1 MSNAAPALVQ
11 SELVLGRYRPLRP
24 LGSGG
29 SGSVWLARDEQ
40 NGLDVALKIV
50 PREGKA
56 ASRAER
62 EAEAAARLRHP
73 SCQRAY
79 GFGRD
84 SQHVYIAYEYVPG
97 RTFREALRSGE
108 LDDDSTIEACAQILE
123 ALAHAHARGIVHRDV
138 KPSNVLLAEGRDV
151 SVRVLDF
158 GLAQIQQA
166 ETLTAQGDV
175 PGTLAY
181 IAPERLAGALTT
193 EAADVWAVGLM
204 LWEALAGRHPFWRS
218 SLLETARA
226 IEAGAPRLET
236 VRPDLPKP
244 LLAAVNG
251 ALDLDP
257 ARRPS
262 AAVLAETVRLA
273 ARKRRVRKG
282 GGQTLAVPAVV
293 PRLVPALLAATVAGW
308 TAWTLPFF
316 PSGWPLGLAALA
328 AAASIVN
335 ARLGL
340 AFALAVPVLPLG
352 NLALGA
358 AVVYALAAAG
368 LLVAMW
374 REPKHGLLF
383 SLGAV
388 LAPIAGSRPLPARR
402 SGSELTRATGC
413 AGRGSRAGGRNRGWD
428 PRSAAALRRCSSAR
442 PGDRCERRSAHGSGG
457 DLGRPALEAHACH
470 RDRRPCHRRGPAPSG
485 PYPGALGDRRAR
497 GGVPGCGLAPGA
509 GSGCCPA
516 RGGRVGHLPGGSG
529 ALASLAGYS
538 LAMVL
543 RAIEQK
549 IESLF
554 EGIFGRAFRTNVQP
568 VELARKL
575 AKEMDEHRTVSVSRV
590 YVPNEY
596 TVYLSPGDREQFSSY
611 EDNLKSELQEYLSE
625 HSRREDYALL
635 SPVRVLMETDSDLDV
650 GEFGIATRMVQPERR
665 RAASGEPEGDVAPG
679 ATMIYKPET
688 PVATQAVSAEELGVE
703 PELVT
708 LSFDGTRYEV
718 KQRRVVI
725 GRSRDCDIQL
735 ADTNVSRRHAELRQE
750 GASYWIVDLGSTN
763 GIEVNG
769 KRVKRAKL
777 TDGDTITL
785 GSTEVAFSQDST

>member
-97 RTFREALRSGE
+97 RTFREALRGGE
-108 LDDDSTIEACAQILE
+108 LDDSSAIEACAQILE

-138 KPSNVLLAEGRDV
+138 KPSNVLLAEGKDV

-236 VRPDLPKP
+236 ARPDLPKP
-244 LLAAVNG
+244 LLAAIDR

-257 ARRPS
+257 ARRPT
-262 AAVLAETVRLA
+262 AAALAQTVRLT
-273 ARKRRVRKG
+273 ARKRRVRRS
-282 GGQTLAVPAVV
+282 GGQTLAVPAVS
-293 PRLVPALLAATVAGW
+293 PRLVPAVLAATVAGW
-308 TAWTLPFF
+308 SAWALPFF
-316 PSGWPLGLAALA
+316 PTGWPFGLAALA
-328 AAASIVN
+328 AAASVVN

-340 AFALAVPVLPLG
+340 AFALAVPILPLG

-358 AVVYALAAAG
+358 AALYVLVAVG
-368 LLVAMW
+368 LLVVMW
-374 REPKHGLLF
+374 REPDRGLLF
-383 SLGAV
+383 SLGGF
-388 LAPIAGSRPLPARR
+388 LAPIAALGLFPLAALSVRSPVRRAVQAAAAVLAAGVAAGIRGVPLPFDHAAAPDLGIAASGDPLTVLAALWEALLSRSTLAVETIVLAVVAVLLPLARAR
-402 SGSELTRATGC
+402 GLWAIAALG
-413 AGRGSRAGGRNRGWD
+413 AGFL
-428 PRSAAALRRCSSAR
+428 AAAL
-442 PGDRCERRSAHGSGG
+442 
-457 DLGRPALEAHACH
+457 L
-470 RDRRPCHRRGPAPSG
+470 
-485 PYPGALGDRRAR
+485 
-497 GGVPGCGLAPGA
+497 LAPGA
-509 GSGCCPA
+509 A
-516 RGGRVGHLPGGSG
+516 
-529 ALASLAGYS
+529 
-538 LAMVL
+538 
-543 RAIEQK
+543 
-549 IESLF
+549 
-554 EGIFGRAFRTNVQP
+554 
-568 VELARKL
+568 
-575 AKEMDEHRTVSVSRV
+575 
-590 YVPNEY
+590 
-596 TVYLSPGDREQFSSY
+596 
-611 EDNLKSELQEYLSE
+611 
-625 HSRREDYALL
+625 
-635 SPVRVLMETDSDLDV
+635 
-650 GEFGIATRMVQPERR
+650 
-665 RAASGEPEGDVAPG
+665 VAPLVVAVW
-679 ATMIYKPET
+679 ATCLA
-688 PVATQAVSAEELGVE
+688 VAV
-703 PELVT
+703 
-708 LSFDGTRYEV
+708 R
-718 KQRRVVI
+718 
-725 GRSRDCDIQL
+725 
-735 ADTNVSRRHAELRQE
+735 
-750 GASYWIVDLGSTN
+750 
-763 GIEVNG
+763 
-769 KRVKRAKL
+769 
-777 TDGDTITL
+777 
-785 GSTEVAFSQDST
+785 